1 MIQEAHTLHLKERKS
16 LHVTA
21 VTEVVHF
28 EETQVVLQTELGMLT
43 VLGEDLKLK
52 ELSAEGGNVAVE
64 GSISALSYE
73 ERRAGSFW
81 GRMFG

>member
-1 MIQEAHTLHLKERKS
+1 MLRLTERKS

-21 VTEVVHF
+21 VTEVVQF
-28 EETQVVLQTELGMLT
+28 EETQVVLQTELGTLT

-52 ELSAEGGNVAVE
+52 ELSTEGGNVAVE
-64 GSISALSYE
+64 GSISALSYNE
-73 ERRAGSFW
+73 QRAGSFW